1 MVSPLFKNCLL
12 FKHAKNIS
20 ELLYLPGYSFMF
32 KKDKVNCKQGKGEK
46 KMVEKNVKKELAK
59 KNRCQFATIPLGT
72 RIHEESKGKRK
83 QIERREVASFL
94 GKGGC
99 NE

>member
-1 MVSPLFKNCLL
+1 MAYLLFFKYCLL
-12 FKHAKNIS
+12 FKHRKAL
-20 ELLYLPGYSFMF
+20 LLYLPGYSFMF
-32 KKDKVNCKQGKGEK
+32 KKTKLIANKRREK
-46 KMVEKNVKKELAK
+46 KMVKKNVKKELAK
-59 KNRCQFATIPLGT
+59 KNRCQFATVPLGT

>member
-1 MVSPLFKNCLL
+1 MRK
-12 FKHAKNIS
+12 A
-20 ELLYLPGYSFMF
+20 LLYLPGYSFMF
-32 KKDKVNCKQGKGEK
+32 KKTKLTANKGGK
-46 KMVEKNVKKELAK
+46 KMVEKNIKKELAK
-59 KNRCQFATIPLGT
+59 KNRCQFATVPLGT

-83 QIERREVASFL
+83 QMERKEVSSFL

>member
-1 MVSPLFKNCLL
+1 MVK
-12 FKHAKNIS
+12 
-20 ELLYLPGYSFMF
+20 
-32 KKDKVNCKQGKGEK
+32 
-46 KMVEKNVKKELAK
+46 KNVNKELAK
-59 KNRCQFATIPLGT
+59 KNRCQFATVPLGI

>member
-1 MVSPLFKNCLL
+1 
-12 FKHAKNIS
+12 
-20 ELLYLPGYSFMF
+20 
-32 KKDKVNCKQGKGEK
+32 
-46 KMVEKNVKKELAK
+46 MVEKNVKKELAK
-59 KNRCQFATIPLGT
+59 KNRCQFATVPLGT

>member
-1 MVSPLFKNCLL
+1 MVK
-12 FKHAKNIS
+12 
-20 ELLYLPGYSFMF
+20 
-32 KKDKVNCKQGKGEK
+32 
-46 KMVEKNVKKELAK
+46 KNVKRELAN
-59 KNRCQFATIPLGT
+59 KNRCQFATVPLGI

-83 QIERREVASFL
+83 QIETREVASFL